1 MIHNQIKGK
10 DRRLILDTIHIYH
23 TNDLHSHFE
32 HWPRIHQFLQERK
45 KWHEEEGEEVLLFD
59 IGDHADRFHPLTE
72 ATKGK
77 GNVELL
83 NKAGYHAV
91 TIGNNEGMTFPYED
105 LNHLY
110 DDRQFEVLIA
120 NLYHDNG
127 TRPEWAKANMIY
139 EMRNGMKMAVTGL
152 TAQYAHLYHLLGWK
166 LEDPI
171 EELKS
176 QILEMKDQAD
186 VFVLLSHLGIHEDEQ
201 IAQDFPEVDV
211 VIGGHTHH
219 ILHEGKMVDRTLIT
233 CAGKYGMYVGHIRLT
248 VDPTTGNIVDKKARL
263 YDTNDL
269 PPVDDENEKVEKLYN
284 TGKESLSS
292 TIITNEN
299 QQSSQTELAQLLC
312 DALKEYCEADCAFI
326 NVGLIL
332 EGLPKGIVTK
342 YDLLR
347 ICPHPIN
354 PSVVELSGAELR
366 EVLAQ
371 TMDKKWGDYPLMGLG
386 FRGKVM
392 GKMVYSGISMERKK
406 EYLSFYI
413 HGNLLE
419 SEKTY
424 MVAIPDMFT
433 FGKFFPSIFRA
444 KNKRYFLP
452 DFMRHLLEW
461 KLGQVI
467 K

>member
-1 MIHNQIKGK
+1 
-10 DRRLILDTIHIYH
+10 LILDTIHIYH

-45 KWHEEEGEEVLLFD
+45 KWHEEEGEDFLLFD

-127 TRPEWAKANMIY
+127 TRPEWAKANTIY
-139 EMRNGMKMAVTGL
+139 ETRNGMKMAVTGL

-186 VFVLLSHLGIHEDEQ
+186 IFVLLSHLGIHEDEQ
-201 IAQDFPEVDV
+201 IAQEFPEVDV

-219 ILHEGKMVDRTLIT
+219 ILHEGKMVDRTLLT
-233 CAGKYGMYVGHIRLT
+233 CAGKHGMYVGHIRLT

-292 TIITNEN
+292 TIIANEN
-299 QQSSQTELAQLLC
+299 QQSSQTELAHLLC

-386 FRGKVM
+386 FRGKIM

-424 MVAIPDMFT
+424 RVAIPDMFT

-461 KLGQVI
+461 KLGQAT